1 MMDFAK
7 GSKSKIGAFGAFL
20 VTLGGFVVAFVQA
33 DCFDLMCWLAF
44 AQKCFVDLGVFGLIM
59 KLIRHSDKKE
69 AVEPTGQ
76 PG

>member
-44 AQKCFVDLGVFGLIM
+44 AQKCFVDLGVFGLVM
-59 KLIRHSDKKE
+59 KLIRHSEKKE
-69 AVEPTGQ
+69 QASPTG
-76 PG
+76 